1 MTSPMST
8 SSLRQ
13 ALQDRWQTLAARER
27 ALVRAAAAVLAL
39 ALLWWL
45 ALAPALDTLR
55 RAPARHAQ
63 LDAQLQRMRALQAE
77 AQQLQTQ
84 ARSEP
89 GDAAAALRRSLAQ
102 TLGGSAQL
110 TLLGE
115 RATVTLQ
122 GAPAQALAQWLL
134 QARSNA
140 HAVPIEVR
148 LARSAASANVAAGA
162 EPRWDGTLVLALPQP
177 QAH

>member
-1 MTSPMST
+1 MTKPTPPSPFW
-8 SSLRQ
+8 Q
-13 ALQDRWQTLAARER
+13 ALQDHWQKLAARER
-27 ALVRAAAAVLAL
+27 ALVRAAAGVLAL

-45 ALAPALDTLR
+45 ALAPALATLQH
-55 RAPARHAQ
+55 APARHAQ
-63 LDAQLQRMRALQAE
+63 LDAQLQHLRALQAE
-77 AQQLQTQ
+77 AQQLQAQ

-89 GDAAAALRRSLAQ
+89 GDAAAALRRSLAP

-110 TLLGE
+110 NLLGE

-122 GAPAQALAQWLL
+122 GAPAQALARWLL

-140 HAVPIEVR
+140 HATPVEVR
-148 LARSAASANVAAGA
+148 LTRSAAVASAGAGA

-177 QAH
+177 PAN

>member
-1 MTSPMST
+1 MPTSFPW
-8 SSLRQ
+8 Q
-13 ALQDRWQTLAARER
+13 ALQDRWQTLGTRER
-27 ALVRAAAAVLAL
+27 ALVRVAAIVLAL

-45 ALAPALDTLR
+45 ALAPALDTVR
-55 RAPARHAQ
+55 HAPARHAQ
-63 LDAQLQRMRALQAE
+63 LDAQLQHLRALQAE
-77 AQQLQTQ
+77 AQQLQAQ
-84 ARSEP
+84 ARNEP
-89 GDAAAALRRSLAQ
+89 GDTAAALRRSLAQ

-110 TLLGE
+110 NLLGE

-140 HAVPIEVR
+140 HATPVEVR
-148 LARSAASANVAAGA
+148 LARSAAASATGGAGA

-177 QAH
+177 QAN

>member
-1 MTSPMST
+1 MPTSFPW
-8 SSLRQ
+8 Q
-13 ALQDRWQTLAARER
+13 ALQNRWQTLAARER
-27 ALVRAAAAVLAL
+27 ALVRAATAMLAL

-55 RAPARHAQ
+55 RAPVRHAQ
-63 LDAQLQRMRALQAE
+63 LDAQLQRMRTLQAE
-77 AQQLQTQ
+77 AQQLQAQ

-89 GDAAAALRRSLAQ
+89 GDAPAALRRSLAQ

-110 TLLGE
+110 NLLGE

-140 HAVPIEVR
+140 HAVPVEVR
-148 LARSAASANVAAGA
+148 LTRSAGASAGAGAGA

-177 QAH
+177 PAN